1 MHLLAHSPDGTAD
14 KVMRAIVRR
23 LGKLRVHLHTLTSD
37 NGKEFA
43 HHQIIA
49 RALKAEFFSADP
61 HSPWQRGSNENANGL
76 TRQYLPRHRD
86 FSTITEAQ
94 LRWIETRLYNRPR
107 KTLGFKTPLAVFEDS
122 INSVANQS

>member
-1 MHLLAHSPDGTAD
+1 MTHTNESPGFPGRF
-14 KVMRAIVRR
+14 K
-23 LGKLRVHLHTLTSD
+23 
-37 NGKEFA
+37 FA

-49 RALKAEFFSADP
+49 RALKAEFFFADL

-76 TRQYLPRHRD
+76 TRQYLPRHKD

-94 LRWIETRLYNRPR
+94 LRRIETRLYTRPC
-107 KTLGFKTPLAVFEDS
+107 KTPGFKTPLAALEDS